1 MEGETRRFKLI
12 VLVGLMFLVSA
23 WASCQEM
30 KYAIWGRTAE
40 AQVYSAEKVSVSSGR
55 RVKNT
60 VAVRYRW
67 SDADDGER
75 EDVQNLDLSWQRPAD
90 DVIRI
95 EYLPGVKAS
104 RMAGERNWVAIT
116 IFLVVSGVM
125 VFVVVKTWREGS
137 R

>member
-1 MEGETRRFKLI
+1 MIAHWGC
-12 VLVGLMFLVSA
+12 GL
-23 WASCQEM
+23 
-30 KYAIWGRTAE
+30 G
-40 AQVYSAEKVSVSSGR
+40 EKVLE
-55 RVKNT
+55 
-60 VAVRYRW
+60 ARYRW

-75 EDVQNLDLSWQRPAD
+75 EDVQNLALGWQRPAD

-104 RMAGERNWVAIT
+104 RMAGERNWGAFA
-116 IFLVVSGVM
+116 FLLMTSAAL